1 MSCLWVFIIY
11 LPVRS
16 ESHWKRIIEQS
27 RTAARGL
34 LSMRPRLTQDI
45 SPRAVLVVRALHKNY
60 VGVLYDDLYLQLLT
74 NVLVMWDF

>member
-1 MSCLWVFIIY
+1 
-11 LPVRS
+11 
-16 ESHWKRIIEQS
+16 
-27 RTAARGL
+27 
-34 LSMRPRLTQDI
+34 MRPRLTQDI